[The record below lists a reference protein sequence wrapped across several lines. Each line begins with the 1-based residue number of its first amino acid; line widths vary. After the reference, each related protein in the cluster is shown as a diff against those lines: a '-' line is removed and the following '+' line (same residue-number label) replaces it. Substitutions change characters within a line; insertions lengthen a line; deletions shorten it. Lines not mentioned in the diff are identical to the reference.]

1 MFRPTKN
8 WKGNQSDIGSLY
20 MKWWLLA
27 AAWFFC
33 FFHSLLLERELK
45 SWEMKGLVV
54 EHCWSLDDH
63 KKPCQGVS
71 HHTPRG
77 MKSRFKY
84 YRGKWMSIFLI
95 DLLGTHDSSGFILW
109 CSWLF
114 RLFNSVTILFF
125 FFLCVTRNALQKRGE
140 TLLIQLFLMVA
151 IIILITLVWH
161 FPRLDK
167 NLISSFFLQLV
178 RHDIYLMLPS

>member
-1 MFRPTKN
+1 MVATSCCLILLFL
-8 WKGNQSDIGSLY
+8 SL
-20 MKWWLLA
+20 
-27 AAWFFC
+27 
-33 FFHSLLLERELK
+33 SSSRESWRGQ
-45 SWEMKGLVV
+45 SWEMKGVVV

-71 HHTPRG
+71 HHIPRG
-77 MKSRFKY
+77 NKSRFKY

-95 DLLGTHDSSGFILW
+95 DLLGTHDSSSDVRDSFVCIQFRYNFILP
-109 CSWLF
+109 
-114 RLFNSVTILFF
+114 
-125 FFLCVTRNALQKRGE
+125 FLCVTRNALQKRGE

-161 FPRLDK
+161 FPRLGK